1 MEREQAGKFMNDLLK
16 LMLSKKGSDLFLT
29 VGFAPAFKIDGKM
42 TPVSNQALTRQQT
55 ADLAPTAMNDQQPA
69 EFEETKECNFAT
81 SPAGIGR
88 FRVNAF
94 VQQSRIGIVCRTIT
108 TAIPRFDDLGL

>member
-42 TPVSNQALTRQQT
+42 TPVSNQALTPQHT
-55 ADLAPTAMNDQQPA
+55 ADLARAIMNGSA
-69 EFEETKECNFAT
+69 
-81 SPAGIGR
+81 SPMWP
-88 FRVNAF
+88 
-94 VQQSRIGIVCRTIT
+94 TIT
-108 TAIPRFDDLGL
+108 CNAGKRSRGGMSNVMS